1 MKRKHIPLFGI
12 TCLNWYYAPNKSK
25 ERVNMSSLFTHVGWL
40 IANVPQVL
48 DDEAAWKLWYRSLSE
63 SEISNLKVNANS
75 IRLCQWGLM
84 CSSDDLPVGS
94 EEQTRVFIIVERLD
108 NILTSKR
115 V

>member
-1 MKRKHIPLFGI
+1 MKRKHIIPLFGI

-48 DDEAAWKLWYRSLSE
+48 DDEAAWELWYRSLSE
-63 SEISNLKVNANS
+63 SEISNLKVNANG
-75 IRLCQWGLM
+75 IRLCQWELM
-84 CSSDDLPVGS
+84 CSSGS
-94 EEQTRVFIIVERLD
+94 FIIVERLD